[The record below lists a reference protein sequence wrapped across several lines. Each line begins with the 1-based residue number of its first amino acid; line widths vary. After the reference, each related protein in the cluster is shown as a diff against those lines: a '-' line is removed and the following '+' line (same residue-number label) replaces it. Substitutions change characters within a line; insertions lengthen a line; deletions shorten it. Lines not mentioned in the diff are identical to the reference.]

1 MKIKMESY
9 IQKNKQKN
17 KNRVPLNDK
26 KRQKN
31 MSISKEKDEIY
42 FRDDLL
48 IENDNDLS
56 VSISEIS
63 CKKSRQNEKVKNL
76 NQNKKYNN
84 ETLSIDEEGE
94 GSINKNNN
102 SFLSDLNENEKQ
114 FMSDFILISQK
125 NNNKNKYNS
134 EIRIDLTEN
143 KIERIKILK
152 ENIKLLNEVITE
164 KLREIIKEDS
174 TKETDNKIYG
184 IKYYSKKKR
193 KRSKDI

>member
-1 MKIKMESY
+1 MKIKMELY
-9 IQKNKQKN
+9 IQKDKQRNTNK
-17 KNRVPLNDK
+17 VTLNDK

-63 CKKSRQNEKVKNL
+63 FKKSRQNEKVKNL

-114 FMSDFILISQK
+114 FMSDFILINQK
-125 NNNKNKYNS
+125 NNNKNKYNP